1 MPSKKSKPTKKMNKV
16 TATRPV
22 SKLDLTKPL
31 KVGASRTPRS
41 KSDVFGTIAQHAG
54 IHRRDVAAVFHAL
67 GSLIKADLSKNGA
80 GVFKVPGMMRITVI
94 RKPATPA
101 RPGINPF
108 TKEPITIAAKPASKK
123 VRARP
128 VKAIKDVVG

>member
-1 MPSKKSKPTKKMNKV
+1 MAKASMSKKKTKQV
-16 TATRPV
+16 VATRPI

-31 KVGASRTPRS
+31 KVTASAKPRS
-41 KSDVFGTIAQHAG
+41 KSDVFGTIGELAG
-54 IHRRDVAAVFHAL
+54 VHRRDVAAVFHAL

-80 GVFKVPGMMRITVI
+80 GVFKVPGMMRITVT

-108 TKEPITIAAKPASKK
+108 TKEQ
-123 VRARP
+123 
-128 VKAIKDVVG
+128 VKW